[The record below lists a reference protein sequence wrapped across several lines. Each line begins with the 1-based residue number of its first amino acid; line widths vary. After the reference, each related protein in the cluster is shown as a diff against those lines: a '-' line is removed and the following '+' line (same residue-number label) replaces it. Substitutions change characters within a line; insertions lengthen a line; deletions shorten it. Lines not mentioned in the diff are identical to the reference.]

1 MQTPFTKSADQIN
14 KQLSSVY
21 IPAKA
26 RLPRLMLRI
35 GRSPI
40 CPRSG
45 QAPSRSQR
53 FRRAPTSFF
62 TITRWTTFQLLASSS
77 MRRIRITPPNETN
90 YNETNTNLPIVGT
103 NHLCRCR
110 PGTRSKEHRDAERY
124 SGASVAATRAWTCC
138 RTKGVRRHH
147 LEGKLLCRGQARS
160 WRVATPPE

>member
-21 IPAKA
+21 PGKGTTSAPHAANRALSYLPTLRASSVQVAEIPSSAH
-26 RLPRLMLRI
+26 
-35 GRSPI
+35 
-40 CPRSG
+40 
-45 QAPSRSQR
+45 
-53 FRRAPTSFF
+53 SFF
-62 TITRWTTFQLLASSS
+62 TITRWTHSKLLASSS

-103 NHLCRCR
+103 NHLYCRR

-124 SGASVAATRAWTCC
+124 SGVSVAATRAWTCC

-160 WRVATPPE
+160 RRVATPPE